1 MHKSMSL
8 SAGWFYK
15 GKIIF
20 FLLNIFYGQNL
31 CFFYFYAYYAYN
43 CRYRVCTKCSEK
55 RSSYFLIILN
65 FSPEIKNYTIILTI
79 IKYLK
84 LFQTIPVKV
93 SRRERTVL
101 RKLRWPPVFAYYSF
115 MFVIHARISLF
126 FLIWF
131 FKHVISSGACTGY
144 QLEGVQPCKV
154 LKFLQSLMKCYWR
167 EAIISKEKRI
177 LDCKFL
183 IQPLLHVP
191 EPGFRKNKK

>member
-1 MHKSMSL
+1 MIL
-8 SAGWFYK
+8 Q
-15 GKIIF
+15 
-20 FLLNIFYGQNL
+20 GQNY
-31 CFFYFYAYYAYN
+31 FFPSKHILWTKFVFLNLYAYFAYYCN
-43 CRYRVCTKCSEK
+43 TGCVRNVLRRDLRIFWLYRMFHT
-55 RSSYFLIILN
+55 LLMQID
-65 FSPEIKNYTIILTI
+65 YTIILTI
-79 IKYLK
+79 INDLK

-93 SRRERTVL
+93 LRRERTVL

-154 LKFLQSLMKCYWR
+154 LKFLQLLMKCYWR
-167 EAIISKEKRI
+167 ETIISKEKRI